1 MLFFC
6 FKWHLDDVNIQGNE
20 VFIFLKYCFFF
31 FLCVKYL
38 NSTLT
43 VGKQFV

>member
-1 MLFFC
+1 MVFFC
-6 FKWHLDDVNIQGNE
+6 FKCHLDDVIIQGID
-20 VFIFLKYCFFF
+20 VFIFLKYCFF